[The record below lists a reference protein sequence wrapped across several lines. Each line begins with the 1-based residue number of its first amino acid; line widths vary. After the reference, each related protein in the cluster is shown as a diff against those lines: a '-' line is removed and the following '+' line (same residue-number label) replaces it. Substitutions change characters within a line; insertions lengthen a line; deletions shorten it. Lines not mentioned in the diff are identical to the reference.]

1 MGLTSFDH
9 QLRGAS
15 VMTQVTAAGAG
26 TEPLVVPTDS
36 VNAESSLNETNSV
49 ERALFIIGQSTKSHK
64 RSQ

>member
-1 MGLTSFDH
+1 MGLNSFDH

-36 VNAESSLNETNSV
+36 VNAESSLNETNPQ
-49 ERALFIIGQSTKSHK
+49 AQAPFIIGQSTESHNG
-64 RSQ
+64 SQ